1 MGSAISQT
9 NNDDSSPN
17 LKNDIQLSVNMDS
30 QEASDKNELVDN
42 TENTVSDSIDN
53 DSESLEDFKEKFEVK
68 REQRKLVISALK
80 NEIQSLRDQLKNE
93 RETNGTSDLRKELGN
108 VYHDLQLANAEIL
121 SLREEL
127 DVTKNQV
134 NSLKEVQVVSKQML
148 QLREDQVTQVIIT
161 IIVE

>member
-161 IIVE
+161 IIVK